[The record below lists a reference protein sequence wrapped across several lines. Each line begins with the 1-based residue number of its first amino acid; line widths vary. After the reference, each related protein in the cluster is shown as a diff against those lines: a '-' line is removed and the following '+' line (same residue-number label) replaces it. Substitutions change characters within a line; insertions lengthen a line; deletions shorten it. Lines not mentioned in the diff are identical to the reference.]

1 MRNNVVMVFSYLVSG
16 ASALI
21 FAVYIASWLVRPAST
36 MPLLAQNDATQNN
49 SAPAIAVPDSPSA
62 SSVSVGRAESAN
74 DTFLEPYIYD
84 TREGRRNPFRP
95 FSLIDPN
102 AYSSVVI
109 GPSTPLERYDL
120 DELKLTGVLWDV
132 KSPKAM
138 FVDPKNEVHVV
149 SKDDRIGRRRGYV
162 AVIREGEVVVVETT
176 TFSGEPVYSTRV
188 LKIER

>member
-1 MRNNVVMVFSYLVSG
+1 MSHKVLVVFSYLASG
-16 ASALI
+16 FSALAL
-21 FAVYIASWLVRPAST
+21 AVYLASMLVRPAET
-36 MPLLAQNDATQNN
+36 KTLLAQNTEPRPVNAETVNIGQGTTVNRVN
-49 SAPAIAVPDSPSA
+49 SQQPA
-62 SSVSVGRAESAN
+62 
-74 DTFLEPYIYD
+74 FLEPYIYD

-95 FSLIDPN
+95 FSLVDPT

-109 GPSTPLERYDL
+109 GPATPLERYEL
-120 DELKLTGVLWDV
+120 DELKLTGILWDV
-132 KSPKAM
+132 KNPRAM
-138 FVDPKNEVHVV
+138 FVDPQKEVHIV

>member
-1 MRNNVVMVFSYLVSG
+1 MRNKVLVIFSYLASG
-16 ASALI
+16 FSALAL
-21 FAVYIASWLVRPAST
+21 AVYLASTLVRPSES
-36 MPLLAQNDATQNN
+36 QTQNN
-49 SAPAIAVPDSPSA
+49 QQKPVVAETVNIGQETTVSRISQQTPA
-62 SSVSVGRAESAN
+62 
-74 DTFLEPYIYD
+74 FLEPYIYD

-95 FSLIDPN
+95 FSLVDPT

-109 GPSTPLERYDL
+109 GPATPLERYEL
-120 DELKLTGVLWDV
+120 DELKLTGILWDV
-132 KSPKAM
+132 KNPRAM
-138 FVDPKNEVHVV
+138 FVDPKKEVHIV